1 MGNLAINVLKV
12 NVLAGLF
19 IYLVLLGSRI
29 MQRRYSARWKYFMW
43 LFISLFLLFPVNY
56 FSDRAVIRVEIPRSV
71 QGDTVG
77 QSAGNQNGGVGNS
90 ILNMGQA
97 AANGDAVNSTVN
109 NTVKD
114 TVKDTAGDTA
124 ADAGDSM
131 SIPGE
136 KDRNLTGFGIVK
148 QGSTYAVGGSFA
160 LILEKILN
168 GFVILWFAGIICVM
182 IFRTLTYQIMMRK
195 LKRWAFYVRDKRIRW
210 IYRSVCRE
218 MGISHAPR
226 LMKNAE
232 VGSPLLAGLG
242 VTYLFLSDREYTDE
256 ELRLVFRHELTHYKN
271 KDLWYKLFLLAVR
284 TIYWFNPYLYLM
296 GREAEKDVEYICDS
310 HVVGECSRDQRSL
323 YQRLLVSTAAIS
335 GSTPCLSAS
344 LNDSMRTFKERLL
357 YMTKAKKLKK
367 GIVPVV
373 VFSLLL
379 TFSNGLI
386 GCSVRETGA
395 SASNVKT
402 DQISEQQNAEAD
414 EDKNDAGRDS
424 AEVNAPEAVDENTD
438 GNINGENPSKGNV
451 QKMDADGTENEEP
464 GRMKAD
470 APEQNVSHQ
479 SESGTD
485 GNEQRKVNGNQSA
498 DLAGEEQQSGEVE
511 ETEDSGAVKAK
522 VKMYEGKYFDEV
534 LYRYAD
540 PEIEFSPYCQ
550 FYISNVTDTSFD
562 FEIYEVGAQWKE
574 TLIFKKHTAVFT
586 GDGMQAVYNGN
597 EYTLTFTFPDE
608 RHAYP
613 DVVDMKVSGFGPVE
627 GNTYVNN
634 MVPGRE
640 FG

>member
-19 IYLVLLGSRI
+19 IYLVLLGSHI

-43 LFISLFLLFPVNY
+43 LFISLFVLFPVNL
-56 FSDRAVIRVEIPRSV
+56 FSDRAVIRVEIPRSGQGTYGV
-71 QGDTVG
+71 QSTEN
-77 QSAGNQNGGVGNS
+77 AGGETQNGVP
-90 ILNMGQA
+90 NMGY
-97 AANGDAVNSTVN
+97 
-109 NTVKD
+109 
-114 TVKDTAGDTA
+114 TA
-124 ADAGDSM
+124 ADRDTASGENDS
-131 SIPGE
+131 PGAAMTGRAPGNELSPVSASGTESGSVSGSNIE
-136 KDRNLTGFGIVK
+136 KR
-148 QGSTYAVGGSFA
+148 GSTYAIGGSYGLF
-160 LILEKILN
+160 LERVLN
-168 GFVILWFAGIICVM
+168 GFVILWLAGVICVM
-182 IFRTLTYQIMMRK
+182 LFRTVTYQIMMRK
-195 LKRWAFYVRDKRIRW
+195 LRRWAFHVRDKRIRW

-232 VGSPLLAGLG
+232 IGSPLLAGLG
-242 VTYLFLSDREYTDE
+242 VTYLFLPDRAYTDE
-256 ELRLVFRHELTHYKN
+256 ELRLVFRHELTHYKY

-284 TIYWFNPYLYLM
+284 TVYWFNPYLYLM

-310 HVVGECSRDQRSL
+310 HVVRACSRDQRSL
-323 YQRLLVSTAAIS
+323 YQRLLVSTAAVS
-335 GSTPCLSAS
+335 GSIPCLSAS

-386 GCSVRETGA
+386 GCSVRESEAA
-395 SASNVKT
+395 SSGENK
-402 DQISEQQNAEAD
+402 DQISEQQ
-414 EDKNDAGRDS
+414 DAGADTVQDAADQDS
-424 AEVNAPEAVDENTD
+424 AGAKVPEDAGENTD
-438 GNINGENPSKGNV
+438 GDINKDSSSKDSAQKTDGGETD
-451 QKMDADGTENEEP
+451 QEEP
-464 GRMKAD
+464 QRMKAED
-470 APEQNVSHQ
+470 PVQNVNSQ
-479 SESGTD
+479 SETD
-485 GNEQRKVNGNQSA
+485 AAASSDEADGQSAEPEGGNQA
-498 DLAGEEQQSGEVE
+498 AQQSGEAE
-511 ETEDSGAVKAK
+511 ETGDSGAVKAK

-540 PEIEFSPYCQ
+540 PEIEWAPYCE
-550 FYISNVTDTSFD
+550 FHISNITDTSFD
-562 FEIYEVGAQWKE
+562 FEIYEVGELQKR

-586 GDGMQAVYNGN
+586 GDGMQAVYNGD
-597 EYTLTFTFPDE
+597 EYTLTFSFPDE

>member
-1 MGNLAINVLKV
+1 
-12 NVLAGLF
+12 
-19 IYLVLLGSRI
+19 
-29 MQRRYSARWKYFMW
+29 
-43 LFISLFLLFPVNY
+43 
-56 FSDRAVIRVEIPRSV
+56 
-71 QGDTVG
+71 
-77 QSAGNQNGGVGNS
+77 
-90 ILNMGQA
+90 
-97 AANGDAVNSTVN
+97 
-109 NTVKD
+109 
-114 TVKDTAGDTA
+114 
-124 ADAGDSM
+124 
-131 SIPGE
+131 
-136 KDRNLTGFGIVK
+136 
-148 QGSTYAVGGSFA
+148 
-160 LILEKILN
+160 
-168 GFVILWFAGIICVM
+168 
-182 IFRTLTYQIMMRK
+182 
-195 LKRWAFYVRDKRIRW
+195 
-210 IYRSVCRE
+210 
-218 MGISHAPR
+218 
-226 LMKNAE
+226 
-232 VGSPLLAGLG
+232 
-242 VTYLFLSDREYTDE
+242 
-256 ELRLVFRHELTHYKN
+256 
-271 KDLWYKLFLLAVR
+271 
-284 TIYWFNPYLYLM
+284 
-296 GREAEKDVEYICDS
+296 
-310 HVVGECSRDQRSL
+310 
-323 YQRLLVSTAAIS
+323 
-335 GSTPCLSAS
+335 
-344 LNDSMRTFKERLL
+344 
-357 YMTKAKKLKK
+357 MTKAKKLKK

-597 EYTLTFTFPDE
+597 EYTLTFSFPDE

-634 MVPGRE
+634 MVPGHE

>member
-19 IYLVLLGSRI
+19 IYLVLLGSHI

-56 FSDRAVIRVEIPRSV
+56 FSDRALIRVEIPRSV
-71 QGDTVG
+71 QGNTDG
-77 QSAGNQNGGVGNS
+77 QSAGNENRGVGNNV
-90 ILNMGQA
+90 LNMGQSA
-97 AANGDAVNSTVN
+97 ADQNAANPVPSQGEENRN
-109 NTVKD
+109 M
-114 TVKDTAGDTA
+114 
-124 ADAGDSM
+124 ADR
-131 SIPGE
+131 SIE
-136 KDRNLTGFGIVK
+136 KQR
-148 QGSTYAVGGSFA
+148 STYAIGGSAA
-160 LILEKILN
+160 LVLEKILN
-168 GFVILWFAGIICVM
+168 GFLILWLSGVIVVM
-182 IFRTLTYQIMMRK
+182 LFRTLTYQIMMRK
-195 LKRWAFYVRDKRIRW
+195 LKRWAFHVRDKRIRW

-218 MGISHAPR
+218 MRISHAPG

-242 VTYLFLSDREYTDE
+242 VTYLFLPDREYTDE
-256 ELRLVFRHELTHYKN
+256 ELRLVFRHELTHYKHR
-271 KDLWYKLFLLAVR
+271 DLWYKLFLLAVR

-323 YQRLLVSTAAIS
+323 YQRLLVSTAAAS

-386 GCSVRETGA
+386 GCSVKESDATV
-395 SASNVKT
+395 SSEKT
-402 DQISEQQNAEAD
+402 DQIAEQQNAETD
-414 EDKNDAGRDS
+414 GGNDAADQDS
-424 AEVNAPEAVDENTD
+424 KEDQNPEAADGNTE
-438 GNINGENPSKGNV
+438 GNINGENQVSNNI
-451 QKMDADGTENEEP
+451 QKTDADKEENKEP
-464 GRMKAD
+464 QRMEAQV
-470 APEQNVSHQ
+470 PEQNVSRQ
-479 SESGTD
+479 SENGTD
-485 GNEQRKVNGNQSA
+485 GEEPGVVDENQSA
-498 DLAGEEQQSGEVE
+498 AWAGVASQSDEFGE
-511 ETEDSGAVKAK
+511 TADSGAVKAK
-522 VKMYEGKYFDEV
+522 VKMYEGTYFDEV
-534 LYRYAD
+534 FYRYAVD
-540 PEIEFSPYCQ
+540 PEVEFSPYCE
-550 FYISNVTDTSFD
+550 FHISNVTDTSFD
-562 FEIYEVGAQWKE
+562 FAIYEVGAQDKK
-574 TLIFKKHTAVFT
+574 TLIFKNHTAVFT

-597 EYTLTFTFPDE
+597 EYTITFSFPDE
-608 RHAYP
+608 RQAYP